1 MLPDTMNRPPPL
13 YPILYDDLVRATL
26 REDLGVAGDL
36 TGDAVIPYGQ
46 TANTIIA
53 ARQEGR
59 VAGLDVAIHAFRLL
73 DPDVRVSVALPDG
86 SDAPAG
92 ATLAVVEGLARPMLS
107 AERSALNLLGRL
119 CGVAT
124 ATRTLVGLVE
134 GTGTAIACT
143 RKTTPGLRTLEKY
156 AVRVGG
162 GSNHRFGLDDAVLL
176 KDNHIAAVGSLG
188 EAVARVRGSVGH
200 LVKIQ
205 VEVDTLGQLAELLA
219 TKADAVLLDNFSL
232 AQLRE
237 AVAMIGGRL
246 VTEASGGITRE
257 TIRAVAETGIDLI
270 SVGALTH
277 SAAVLDVGL
286 DFALT

>member
-1 MLPDTMNRPPPL
+1 MNCVPPL
-13 YPILYDDLVRATL
+13 YPILYDDIVRGAL
-26 REDLGVAGDL
+26 REDLGTAGDL
-36 TGDAVIPYGQ
+36 TSDAVLPPGQ
-46 TANTIIA
+46 RARTVIA
-53 ARQEGR
+53 ARQDGR
-59 VAGLDVAIHAFRLL
+59 VAGLDIAIHAFRVL
-73 DPDVRVSVALPDG
+73 DPAVTVTVALADG
-86 SDAPAG
+86 GDATPG
-92 ATLAVVEGLARPMLS
+92 AVLATIDGQARSMLS
-107 AERSALNLLGRL
+107 AERTALNLLGRL

-124 ATRTLVGLVE
+124 ATRTLVRLVE
-134 GTGTAIACT
+134 GTGCSIACT
-143 RKTTPGLRTLEKY
+143 RKTTPGLRALEKY

-176 KDNHIAAVGSLG
+176 KDNHIAAVGSLS

-205 VEVDTLGQLAELLA
+205 VEVDTLEQLAELLT
-219 TKADAVLLDNFSL
+219 TKADAVLLDNFTP
-232 AQLRE
+232 AQLRA

-257 TIRAVAETGIDLI
+257 TIRAVAETGVDLI

-277 SAAVLDVGL
+277 SASVLDVGL